1 MKPSAPI
8 RLRRPCR
15 RISAGLALLALP
27 WLTASAG
34 PPIFDAHLHYRPAM
48 LEAFP
53 PNRVAETF
61 AGNQVEGALIAAPR
75 ADLIHALEAA
85 TQARIVP
92 FLAIS
97 QRLGRKM
104 DWMHAEDLIEET
116 VAVLASTDVDWRGI
130 GELHILAD
138 ERFAPGFEA
147 LLELA
152 VERDLYVMIHG
163 DPAVIDHA
171 YAIQP
176 EVRILWAHA
185 GSFAYPPLV
194 KDYLERYPRMHMDLS
209 MRNPRINPQG
219 TIDEDWFELFLAF
232 PDRFMIGVDTFS
244 VTRWEDFTRLKGET
258 RAWLD
263 RLPEDVAAAIAYGNA
278 GRLFPP
284 R

>member
-1 MKPSAPI
+1 MTCKPVRSHHP
-8 RLRRPCR
+8 RRWVM
-15 RISAGLALLALP
+15 AGLALLALP
-27 WLTASAG
+27 WLSASAG

-61 AGNQVEGALIAAPR
+61 AENHVEGALIAAPR
-75 ADLIHALEAA
+75 ADLIQALEAA
-85 TQARIVP
+85 TQVHIVP

-116 VAVLASTDVDWRGI
+116 VAVLESTDVDWRGI

-185 GSFAYPPLV
+185 GSFAYPPLLE
-194 KDYLERYPRMHMDLS
+194 DYLERHPRMHMDLS
-209 MRNPRINPQG
+209 MRNPRINRER
-219 TIDEDWFELFLAF
+219 TTDVDWFELFLAF

-244 VTRWEDFTRLKGET
+244 LNRWEEFTRLEDAT

-263 RLPEDVAAAIAYGNA
+263 QLPEDVARAIAYDNA
-278 GRLFPP
+278 ERLFPP